1 LVLASLA
8 ASGYIFLLRPSTE
21 APPQPTRQ
29 SIADRRQ
36 KQTPP
41 KAAPKKAPV
50 VPPKEATAKSP
61 LEETTRVTIAK
72 TASDAAVSEA
82 QAAKRLTRAEGLPT
96 TPGGYTVQI
105 LASEDREAAEDLAS
119 RIISGGYKAYSQEV
133 QLPGKGLFYRVR
145 VGAYPSRWEARAA
158 MAEIVH
164 KYDLEAWIDY
174 YIPPAPGS
182 GRASI
187 RHRDNDLVSEE
198 AEKETELIKG
208 RSMATAAPA
217 EEPAFVPTKT
227 EVSPGATEAKI
238 AKVEGETSADLA
250 SLSGS
255 AGEEVTA
262 ARPAPSSV
270 REETPPISAPRRAE
284 DQRVKQTPPA
294 KIEEI
299 GSRDSEAS
307 PPQEVLAVK
316 ERSNSRAQ
324 RYSSKGISYQRQ
336 GKLESAVESYK
347 KALTSDPDHDEA
359 RLNLA
364 TALMQMGR
372 LKEAEQELTRLYAK
386 SPGDPRIL
394 YNLGLLLYRF
404 GEYTSAE
411 SKLQEVLESDPLHLE
426 AHLLLSNI
434 YQAWEEH
441 TKALEFCM
449 NAYRINS
456 ADPRVLY
463 RLGRMMDQ
471 AGELEGAVKY
481 YRLFLKTGSEEE
493 SGARLAV
500 RDRLNY
506 LISQKGGA
514 E

>member
-1 LVLASLA
+1 M
-8 ASGYIFLLRPSTE
+8 
-21 APPQPTRQ
+21 
-29 SIADRRQ
+29 
-36 KQTPP
+36 
-41 KAAPKKAPV
+41 
-50 VPPKEATAKSP
+50 KSP
-61 LEETTRVTIAK
+61 AEKMTRVTIAK
-72 TASDAAVSEA
+72 PTSGAEVSEA
-82 QAAKRLTRAEGLPT
+82 QATKRLTTAEGLPT
-96 TPGGYTVQI
+96 APGGYTVQI
-105 LASEDREAAEDLAS
+105 LASEDREVAEDLTS
-119 RIISGGYKAYSQEV
+119 RIISGGYRAYTQEV
-133 QLPGKGLFYRVR
+133 RLLAKGLLYRVR
-145 VGAYPSRWEARAA
+145 VGAYHSRWEARAA

-174 YIPPAPGS
+174 YIPPVPGS
-182 GRASI
+182 DRKSI
-187 RHRDNDLVSEE
+187 RHRDNELVSEG
-198 AEKETELIKG
+198 AEKETEMIKSP
-208 RSMATAAPA
+208 SMATAAPA
-217 EEPAFVPTKT
+217 EKPAFVPTKM
-227 EVSPGATEAKI
+227 EVSPGATEAKT
-238 AKVEGETSADLA
+238 AKPEGETSADLA
-250 SLSGS
+250 SLSRS

-262 ARPAPSSV
+262 AKPAPSSV
-270 REETPPISAPRRAE
+270 HEETPPISAPTRSGDE
-284 DQRVKQTPPA
+284 RVKGTPPA
-294 KIEEI
+294 KVEKT
-299 GSRDSEAS
+299 GSGDSHAS
-307 PPQEVLAVK
+307 PPQEELAVK
-316 ERSNSRAQ
+316 ARSNSRAQ

-386 SPGDPRIL
+386 SPSDPRIL

-426 AHLLLSNI
+426 ANLLLSNI

-463 RLGRMMDQ
+463 RLGRMLDQ

-493 SGARLAV
+493 SGSRLAV

-506 LISQKGGA
+506 LISRKGGA